1 MPSVMSEPTWAVAPL
16 MSAPG
21 VPQESCD
28 PQQHSPCQGEWCG
41 LGLFSTWGRLD
52 DSGRTK
58 HIHPGLPS
66 HQLSHV
72 FYEPR
77 STTINLPCLEEPPA
91 SCLLQLLG
99 SLPGVHPLSWDVV
112 PEVMTGP
119 AFSKLSSAPVIKKLH
134 HTALGN
140 SQEFSWTWWALS
152 FFLLSGQKAPGW
164 GMAEDPCHCLGS
176 QERVPRQAPGT

>member
-1 MPSVMSEPTWAVAPL
+1 MTLSSTVLAKGNGVGSASSAHGDGWMIQGGQSISIQDSQVTNFL
-16 MSAPG
+16 MSFM
-21 VPQESCD
+21 SLI
-28 PQQHSPCQGEWCG
+28 QQ
-41 LGLFSTWGRLD
+41 
-52 DSGRTK
+52 
-58 HIHPGLPS
+58 PS
-66 HQLSHV
+66 IFHV
-72 FYEPR
+72 WR
-77 STTINLPCLEEPPA
+77 SPPA

-99 SLPGVHPLSWDVV
+99 SLPGVHPLSWDVA